1 MTRWEYAL
9 VMSAFLMLAGLFL
22 VLDGHVLGERTVS
35 VASVLGLTGILLMLT
50 SGVRVAMERDQHP
63 VMTI

>member
-9 VMSAFLMLAGLFL
+9 VMSAFLMLGGLFL
-22 VLDGHVLGERTVS
+22 VLDRHVFGERTVS
-35 VASVLGLTGILLMLT
+35 VATVLGLAGVLLMLT

-63 VMTI
+63 VMSI

>member
-1 MTRWEYAL
+1 LTRWEYAL

-22 VLDGHVLGERTVS
+22 VLDGHALGERTVS
-35 VASVLGLTGILLMLT
+35 VASVLGLAGILLMLT

>member
-9 VMSAFLMLAGLFL
+9 VMSAFLMLTGLFL
-22 VLDGHVLGERTVS
+22 VLDGHVLGERTVG
-35 VASVLGLTGILLMLT
+35 VASVLGLAGMLLMLM